1 MSKKEI
7 NVYYKGT
14 KQKIKYYG
22 NLDANEIKKT
32 VKTIFKIKEDL
43 EQIFFQDED
52 GDIIILNDQIPSGL
66 SVYVFVD
73 LDAIPKNP
81 KTELIVKNNNEN
93 LIKFHWIKENTMA
106 NPNNSLKVIVDN
118 YLYTTVNDNDVH
130 PPVRSSCTFE
140 KGRHFFVLRKP
151 PLPVYSLLLV
161 CDENLMLDK
170 FEICSDYKAIGIFH
184 GCPDENED
192 FDHDRIFTKNLG
204 ILIDMDKKK
213 CAFYDYEK
221 RKKRKIIYKT
231 KNCSELK
238 YFEEYEAP
246 INFEKAK
253 VIAWIKK
260 DAQNK
265 NKMGITIL
273 NEGCIPVPD

>member
-1 MSKKEI
+1 LKFGDYCL
-7 NVYYKGT
+7 N
-14 KQKIKYYG
+14 
-22 NLDANEIKKT
+22 
-32 VKTIFKIKEDL
+32 L

-161 CDENLMLDK
+161 FAESGWLT
-170 FEICSDYKAIGIFH
+170 
-184 GCPDENED
+184 
-192 FDHDRIFTKNLG
+192 RIIHEFQLF
-204 ILIDMDKKK
+204 LISM
-213 CAFYDYEK
+213 
-221 RKKRKIIYKT
+221 R
-231 KNCSELK
+231 
-238 YFEEYEAP
+238 
-246 INFEKAK
+246 KAK
-253 VIAWIKK
+253 LCRKPYCQESWLWKAKNIWFRW
-260 DAQNK
+260 NK
-265 NKMGITIL
+265 VLRKL
-273 NEGCIPVPD
+273 NYSVLPCRNWE